1 MSFDLIIKNGTVILE
16 NEARVVDIAV
26 KGGKIA
32 AIGQDLGDAKEVMD
46 ASGLVVSPGMVD
58 AHTHISEPGRSH
70 WEGYETG
77 TRAAAKGGITT
88 MIEMPLNQLPAT
100 VDRASIELKFDAAKG
115 KLTIDAA
122 QLGGLVSYNID
133 RLHELDEVGVVGFKC
148 FVATC
153 GDRGI
158 DNDFRD
164 VNDWQFFKG
173 AQKLGEL
180 GQPVLV
186 HCENALICDALGEEA
201 KREGRVTA
209 HDYVASRPVFT
220 EVEAIRRVLY
230 LAKVA
235 GCRLHVCHIS
245 SPEGVEE
252 VTRARQEGQ
261 DVTCES
267 CPHYFVL
274 DTDQFEEIG
283 TLAKCSPPI
292 RDLENQKGMW
302 EKLFNGEID
311 CLVSDHSPCP
321 PEMKAG
327 NIMEAWGGIAGLQN
341 CMDVM
346 FDEAVQKRGMSLP
359 MFGKLMA
366 TNAADIFGLQQKGR
380 IAPGKDADFVFIQP
394 NSSYVLTNDDL
405 EYRHKV
411 SPYVGRTIGARITKT
426 ILRGDVIYD
435 IEQGFL
441 LRRKVN
447 LSLNISSNL
456 APAMPVLAA
465 GILRLRC
472 VYVQFCSEPR
482 KPVIRISVVFLYFC
496 NTVVVPPTLLSAFQ
510 LPQSSLLTLT
520 QYAFLATA
528 LACFAQAFCGHRRAI
543 MEGPGGLWWGT
554 ILTITLGEA
563 SRGTPINDIATSLA
577 VGIALSG
584 VLTVLIGFSGLGH
597 RLARLFTPSVMVL
610 FMLMLGAQ
618 LTTIFF
624 KGMLGLPFGIAD
636 PNFKIQLPPF
646 ALSVAVMCLVL
657 GMIIFLPQ
665 RFARYG
671 LLVGTITGWLLWYFC
686 FPSSHSLSGELH
698 WQWFP
703 LGSGGALSPG
713 IILTAV
719 ITGLVNISNTYGAIR
734 GTDVFIRSRAR
745 GIRVI
750 VVALWRPDL

>member
-122 QLGGLVSYNID
+122 QLGGLVPYNID

-235 GCRLHVCHIS
+235 GCRLHVCHVS

-274 DTDQFEEIG
+274 I
-283 TLAKCSPPI
+283 PI
-292 RDLENQKGMW
+292 VRRNRYSGEVFTADPRSGKPERHVG
-302 EKLFNGEID
+302 KLFNGEID

-327 NIMEAWGGIAGLQN
+327 NIMKAWGGIAGLQS

-346 FDEAVQKRGMSLP
+346 FDEAVQKRGMSRQCSANRRL
-359 MFGKLMA
+359 
-366 TNAADIFGLQQKGR
+366 TQQIFSVCSKGR
-380 IAPGKDADFVFIQP
+380 IAPGK
-394 NSSYVLTNDDL
+394 
-405 EYRHKV
+405 
-411 SPYVGRTIGARITKT
+411 
-426 ILRGDVIYD
+426 
-435 IEQGFL
+435 
-441 LRRKVN
+441 
-447 LSLNISSNL
+447 
-456 APAMPVLAA
+456 MPTCLH
-465 GILRLRC
+465 
-472 VYVQFCSEPR
+472 
-482 KPVIRISVVFLYFC
+482 
-496 NTVVVPPTLLSAFQ
+496 SA
-510 LPQSSLLTLT
+510 
-520 QYAFLATA
+520 
-528 LACFAQAFCGHRRAI
+528 
-543 MEGPGGLWWGT
+543 E
-554 ILTITLGEA
+554 
-563 SRGTPINDIATSLA
+563 
-577 VGIALSG
+577 
-584 VLTVLIGFSGLGH
+584 
-597 RLARLFTPSVMVL
+597 
-610 FMLMLGAQ
+610 
-618 LTTIFF
+618 
-624 KGMLGLPFGIAD
+624 
-636 PNFKIQLPPF
+636 
-646 ALSVAVMCLVL
+646 
-657 GMIIFLPQ
+657 
-665 RFARYG
+665 
-671 LLVGTITGWLLWYFC
+671 
-686 FPSSHSLSGELH
+686 
-698 WQWFP
+698 
-703 LGSGGALSPG
+703 
-713 IILTAV
+713 
-719 ITGLVNISNTYGAIR
+719 
-734 GTDVFIRSRAR
+734 
-745 GIRVI
+745 
-750 VVALWRPDL
+750 